1 MPAPGSAWML
11 VLVPL
16 WVPVPAPAWM
26 PVLAPAWMP
35 VLVAGVKSGGAPS
48 GTQRAGDQAEV
59 DMPPLGEASR
69 GRVPG
74 EVTARHAADN
84 RKPAS

>member
-1 MPAPGSAWML
+1 
-11 VLVPL
+11 VLVS
-16 WVPVPAPAWM
+16 APARL
-26 PVLAPAWMP
+26 PI
-35 VLVAGVKSGGAPS
+35 LVAGVKSGGALS
-48 GTQRAGDQAEV
+48 RTQRAGDQAEV

-69 GRVPG
+69 RRVPG